1 MTESFLIGRYLNFI
15 GEKNLLEGAKI
26 VAIIPARGGSK
37 RLKNKNI
44 QPIWGKPMLYWAIK
58 ACKESKY
65 NIEPWVSTESKKIAM
80 VAESLGAKVHMRS
93 PRLAKDNVYKQ
104 VAIRSAAKHINK
116 NQKKP
121 EIFISLQANSPQI
134 KAEHLDEAIDVFKEH
149 ERDEVFSVDTN
160 LMQNAAFRIFKA
172 DYVMQKDLS
181 TNCGVFVCELYD
193 VHTQEDIWLLEENRK
208 QDV

>member
-1 MTESFLIGRYLNFI
+1 MHTR
-15 GEKNLLEGAKI
+15 
-26 VAIIPARGGSK
+26 PR
-37 RLKNKNI
+37 RL
-44 QPIWGKPMLYWAIK
+44 G
-58 ACKESKY
+58 
-65 NIEPWVSTESKKIAM
+65 
-80 VAESLGAKVHMRS
+80 
-93 PRLAKDNVYKQ
+93 KDNVYKQ
-104 VAIRSAAKHINK
+104 VVIRSAAKHINK

-181 TNCGVFVCELYD
+181 TNCGVFVCELHD